1 MKNKL
6 IVGFIWFLI
15 IYVIGDWAFNIYDP
29 LTMLSD
35 ISDISRLETTV
46 AEDST
51 SHAYLFEEIDTEEF
65 EGRITPI
72 VGDSYRGYYR
82 YLHHCSQNHLL
93 II

>member
-35 ISDISRLETTV
+35 ISD
-46 AEDST
+46 
-51 SHAYLFEEIDTEEF
+51 
-65 EGRITPI
+65 
-72 VGDSYRGYYR
+72 RGHESGGFMVR
-82 YLHHCSQNHLL
+82 
-93 II
+93 